1 MHSPQDNSQFERQK
15 PVYLQLNFQIVCA
28 VVLIAVIGVSSVTP
42 AFPKLAK
49 DLNINPKNLGLLI
62 TAFTLPSLILGP
74 IIGILADRLGRKII
88 SSVFYA
94 ATGFAVLI
102 FFVLRYCTCR

>member
-1 MHSPQDNSQFERQK
+1 M
-15 PVYLQLNFQIVCA
+15 
-28 VVLIAVIGVSSVTP
+28 TP

-102 FFVLRYCTCR
+102 FFVFRYCTCRKFVICLGSKSLLNPTIGDQPDDCD